1 MLRAVRCGEVL
12 YVTVSGCRWTQL
24 PEHSSHSL
32 STAWWRS
39 SDALTLSRFHATPL
53 IPTVWRHS
61 HSPPS
66 QLAWTKRSPDM
77 KGKRKRTTK
86 SKGSSSLTT
95 NHTNSTQPTST
106 STSSTTTTSST
117 SPPPPRSSASSK
129 SKSRTTKTIKTS
141 FQTDKRTAQSYP
153 PLCSED
159 LLTRCRSLNHLVAHL
174 KVPVEKSKSSALAA
188 RAAVQLAGEIR
199 TVLSAN
205 AALFSSLWDSRER
218 TGEEVIRTLHAKRMK
233 NVQFLLRTY
242 NAIVLDEE
250 TWTFTS
256 TQSKQLKKYA
266 HNSSIHLHIAQFSR
280 SRKSIHGT
288 YVYENKTAKVL
299 EISEPSESTE
309 EIFWR
314 EEYILQSPHRGSA
327 VDWKLP
333 GTRVDT
339 SRTPIRRGWHALDQ
353 ARYKRMD

>member
-1 MLRAVRCGEVL
+1 
-12 YVTVSGCRWTQL
+12 
-24 PEHSSHSL
+24 
-32 STAWWRS
+32 
-39 SDALTLSRFHATPL
+39 
-53 IPTVWRHS
+53 
-61 HSPPS
+61 
-66 QLAWTKRSPDM
+66 M

-106 STSSTTTTSST
+106 STSSTTTTSSTSSASST

-242 NAIVLDEE
+242 NSIVLDEE
-250 TWTFTS
+250 T
-256 TQSKQLKKYA
+256 
-266 HNSSIHLHIAQFSR
+266 
-280 SRKSIHGT
+280 
-288 YVYENKTAKVL
+288 
-299 EISEPSESTE
+299 
-309 EIFWR
+309 
-314 EEYILQSPHRGSA
+314 
-327 VDWKLP
+327 
-333 GTRVDT
+333 
-339 SRTPIRRGWHALDQ
+339 
-353 ARYKRMD
+353 